1 MRSSRSVS
9 LASVLACGAGR
20 FSATVRRALVWTA
33 PVYWRSV
40 ILVCRSRRVAC
51 QLQFLASYTSGR
63 QQVEAALIAVAGDT
77 AGGPGERAVRDA
89 QLSSVRAWQAA
100 ADYQIALSKPGHPYI
115 NLAQQTSLKAM
126 FDRFRSANAQ
136 YHDGE
141 SAQRDASLSRA
152 GAVLVLIIVLLA
164 ALFGGAGFVFLE
176 RSSRRAARTVR
187 RENADQR
194 RQGQFTQLLQVTRSE
209 GEAHALLK
217 RHLERTVPG
226 SAVVVL
232 NRNNSANRLEATT
245 PVAPDTPFAESLLAA
260 KPEDCLAI
268 RLAQG

>member
-1 MRSSRSVS
+1 
-9 LASVLACGAGR
+9 
-20 FSATVRRALVWTA
+20 
-33 PVYWRSV
+33 
-40 ILVCRSRRVAC
+40 
-51 QLQFLASYTSGR
+51 
-63 QQVEAALIAVAGDT
+63 
-77 AGGPGERAVRDA
+77 
-89 QLSSVRAWQAA
+89 
-100 ADYQIALSKPGHPYI
+100 
-115 NLAQQTSLKAM
+115 
-126 FDRFRSANAQ
+126 
-136 YHDGE
+136 
-141 SAQRDASLSRA
+141 
-152 GAVLVLIIVLLA
+152 VLIVVLLA

-176 RSSRRAARTVR
+176 RSSRRAARTAR

-194 RQGQFTQLLQVTRSE
+194 RLGQFTQLLQVTRSE